1 MIPESFSQLTTDLEA
16 ELYRLHYTQST
27 IKYYRRMWS
36 LVAAFLES
44 QEASEFTEELGLR
57 FLDQQYDFLAHQQAG
72 TLTQSMIT
80 ALRAVRILGDFSQHR
95 SILRRYYKH
104 RQLLEN
110 HEFTD
115 TVSAYIS
122 MCQTREYS
130 QITQAH
136 YQRSAEKFF
145 SFLESHKVARTMQM
159 TPSHI
164 DGYAQTWLGYSSKT
178 VELELTALRSLLR
191 FLYADGMNDRDLSLV
206 VPKVHVYQHAR
217 IPSVWSPE
225 HVKKLL
231 NVIDRGNPA
240 GKRDYA
246 LILLVARLGLRSMD
260 VKHLQFSNLCWDT
273 NRIEFVAQKTGQA
286 LSLPLLPD
294 VGWAIIDYLQNGRP
308 KVSSPYVFLRHLAPL
323 EPFTDGDHLYQVIKK
338 YMQQAHLPL
347 SPNKK
352 RGMHSLRHTLAS
364 VLLEQHTPLAAI
376 SDILGHANSDTTAIY
391 LKVDVNRLRECALD
405 LEEVELS

>member
-16 ELYRLHYTQST
+16 ELYRLHYTQAT
-27 IKYYRRMWS
+27 TNYYRRMWGH
-36 LVAAFLES
+36 VATFLES
-44 QEASEFTEELGLR
+44 EGAQQFTEELGLR
-57 FLDQQYDFLAHQQAG
+57 FLDKQYNFLAHQQAG
-72 TLTQSMIT
+72 TLTQNMIT
-80 ALRAVRILGDFSQHR
+80 ALRAVRMLGDFSQHR

-104 RQLLEN
+104 RQLLQSD
-110 HEFTD
+110 EFTD
-115 TVSAYIS
+115 TVAAYIS

-130 QITQAH
+130 QVTKAH

-145 SFLESHKVARTMQM
+145 SFLESHTVTNTVQIIPK
-159 TPSHI
+159 HI
-164 DGYAQTWLGYSSKT
+164 GEYASTWLGYSSKT
-178 VELELTALRSLLR
+178 IELELTALRSLLR
-191 FLYADGMNDRDLSLV
+191 FLYADGRNNRDLALV
-206 VPKVHVYQHAR
+206 VPTVHVHQHAR

-225 HVKKLL
+225 NVKKLL
-231 NVIDRGNPA
+231 DVIDRGNPA

-246 LILLVARLGLRSMD
+246 MILLVARLGLRTMD
-260 VKHLQFSNLCWDT
+260 VKHLQFSNLCWET

-286 LSLPLLPD
+286 LSLPLLSD

-308 KVSSPYVFLRHLAPL
+308 KVSSPFIFLRHLAPL
-323 EPFTDGDHLYQVIKK
+323 VPFSDDDHLHQVIKK

-347 SPNKK
+347 SPDKK

-364 VLLEQHTPLAAI
+364 VLLEQHTPLAVI

-391 LKVDVNRLRECALD
+391 LKIDVNRLRECALD